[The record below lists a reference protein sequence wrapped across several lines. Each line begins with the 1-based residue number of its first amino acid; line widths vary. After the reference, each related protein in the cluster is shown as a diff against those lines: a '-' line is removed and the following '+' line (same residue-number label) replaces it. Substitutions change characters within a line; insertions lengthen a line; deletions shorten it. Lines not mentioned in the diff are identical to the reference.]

1 MPDPANVF
9 NGNQPPA
16 DPPHGDPNNQPAP
29 NTPNL
34 DDMLKNIKNE
44 NGEQKYKTL
53 ADALTALDHSQK
65 YIPELKNQ
73 LAGTLSQLEEMKGK
87 VEKFSNVE
95 ETVQRLLAQQQPP
108 QRNTD
113 PPSVGL
119 DEQAVLKLVT
129 DSMSKA
135 EQMKAMESNQKT
147 VNDAL
152 VGKFGDK
159 AIEVLETKAKELN
172 TTRQALGELAK
183 SNPKLVLAL
192 FDAPSNQKPTPTL
205 PSRRTPDPVSK
216 PNNDKPAKSLL
227 AGVSAKQQAE
237 ALAKI
242 RQEVF
247 EKHGID
253 N

>member
-9 NGNQPPA
+9 DGNQPPA
-16 DPPHGDPNNQPAP
+16 NPNGGANPPAP
-29 NTPNL
+29 EFTNL
-34 DDMLKNIKNE
+34 EDMLKGIKNE

-73 LAGTLSQLEEMKGK
+73 LTETQKQLAE
-87 VEKFSNVE
+87 VQEKAKKLDTVE

-108 QRNTD
+108 QRDTD
-113 PPSVGL
+113 PPVVGL
-119 DEQAVLKLVT
+119 DEQAVLKLVN
-129 DSMSKA
+129 DSLTKA
-135 EQMKAMESNQKT
+135 EQIKAMEGNQKA

-152 VGKFGDK
+152 VSKFGDK
-159 AIEVLETKAKELN
+159 VIEVLDIKAKELN

-192 FDAPSNQKPTPTL
+192 FDSHSNQNNNPTL
-205 PSRRTPDPVSK
+205 PSRRAPDPVVREPVNK
-216 PNNDKPAKSLL
+216 PSKSLL
-227 AGVSAKQQAE
+227 AGVSIKEQASE
-237 ALAKI
+237 LAKI
-242 RQEVF
+242 REQVF
-247 EKHGID
+247 RKHGVD